1 MRLVTWHLANAI
13 GRLVAP
19 APRGQRTRTLI
30 VPIGDGSHL
39 QPLAGSWRT
48 EVFGIEPSPA
58 MAQRASSSAA
68 RVLCC
73 AFQDARLGH
82 GGWSGVVIELPDPPA
97 ASDADSLDRHDFRI
111 SGWIRRA
118 VTALAPGGVFLG
130 LGRAETFT
138 RAVAYTLE
146 TYLAPLHVFSAQEAG
161 TAVLVVLGLAS
172 RGPAQKRAV
181 HHQTPLADRA
191 QPLYRATAALATLP
205 AAPEKPPVFAAASLT
220 WEQATTE
227 AAKHGVWA
235 DPAFAHQLRAGRPW
249 DLHPLMP
256 LSRGHL
262 GQLIAAGAFD
272 NVLLTGPDGRPIL
285 VKGRTDK
292 IRRSHEDGPART
304 TREAFRT
311 SVVTF
316 DPASGEFCV
325 LGAGGDPPPQSASM
339 ARTLTESSLPRYPG
353 GFPAFFTAYGDALAR
368 VVTRQF
374 PPQYA
379 LEIPDAW
386 RERAER
392 LARRPFPAQLHA
404 AAAVATRLK
413 RHPAAFL
420 VGEPSTGKTQI
431 ALTAAALL
439 DARRILM
446 LGPSYLLPQWA
457 DEIRAVLPEARVYT
471 DMTTVRRVREVT
483 DDIAARDG
491 VSIVLLSRDQA
502 KLGYPW
508 RASAIERTVTRA
520 QLDRLATLRRIVP
533 PHVRRTNA
541 VPKIEALGGGDPPE
555 AMYFCH
561 SCGLLLCD
569 VSWKKEPDPA
579 DPSEKREVAERLL
592 VWTREHLESGRR
604 RCPHCG
610 EACWQAVRTTSGRAA
625 YPAADYLGKR
635 HPRFFD
641 LLIADEAADYK
652 ERDTGQGIA
661 LTRLIQASQ
670 KTLAQTAT
678 LMGGKPSTVFYL
690 LHRLLPAFRRQ
701 WAYSQ
706 ATRFSHE
713 VGLAESTV
721 IEEEHTAVTQSG
733 KLTKRTVH
741 KRSARELPGIS
752 PRILQYLLDSTVF
765 LTLRDL
771 GFPMPPYYETAI
783 EIDMRPAQAEAYR
796 ELEAALAPSLRS
808 GLKFRRLRALGQAL
822 QALLTYP
829 DQPFTGE
836 VITDPHTGDAVAAVP
851 ALDPTVRYPK
861 EEELLRLCRGERA
874 RGRRVLLYMSHTD
887 HRDMTVRLE
896 ALLRD
901 EGFRVAVLKRD
912 TVTTA
917 RRAAWV
923 HEHAGSLDALIT
935 HPRLVGT
942 GLNIPEFQT
951 VIWYE
956 PEFSAYALRQASR
969 RTWRLGQTKP
979 VHVYFLVY
987 KETAQR
993 AALALVSR
1001 KILASLMVEGYA
1013 ELDSGLA
1020 AYDTGGEIFYELAKA
1035 ILGHARVTDVHDT
1048 LRALSASARA
1058 QAKLCDPALATRT
1071 AALVGA
1077 ATAAAPAAAPAAP
1090 RRRRIAVTG
1099 HIATQQTSLFEFG
1112 LGPDKQ
1118 PTGGDL

>member
-1 MRLVTWHLANAI
+1 
-13 GRLVAP
+13 
-19 APRGQRTRTLI
+19 
-30 VPIGDGSHL
+30 
-39 QPLAGSWRT
+39 
-48 EVFGIEPSPA
+48 
-58 MAQRASSSAA
+58 
-68 RVLCC
+68 
-73 AFQDARLGH
+73 
-82 GGWSGVVIELPDPPA
+82 
-97 ASDADSLDRHDFRI
+97 
-111 SGWIRRA
+111 
-118 VTALAPGGVFLG
+118 
-130 LGRAETFT
+130 
-138 RAVAYTLE
+138 
-146 TYLAPLHVFSAQEAG
+146 
-161 TAVLVVLGLAS
+161 
-172 RGPAQKRAV
+172 
-181 HHQTPLADRA
+181 
-191 QPLYRATAALATLP
+191 
-205 AAPEKPPVFAAASLT
+205 
-220 WEQATTE
+220 
-227 AAKHGVWA
+227 
-235 DPAFAHQLRAGRPW
+235 
-249 DLHPLMP
+249 
-256 LSRGHL
+256 
-262 GQLIAAGAFD
+262 
-272 NVLLTGPDGRPIL
+272 
-285 VKGRTDK
+285 
-292 IRRSHEDGPART
+292 
-304 TREAFRT
+304 
-311 SVVTF
+311 
-316 DPASGEFCV
+316 
-325 LGAGGDPPPQSASM
+325 M

-392 LARRPFPAQLHA
+392 LARRPFSAQLHA
-404 AAAVATRLK
+404 AAALATRLA
-413 RHPAAFL
+413 RHAAAFL

-439 DARRILM
+439 DARRILV

-471 DMTTVRRVREVT
+471 DMTAVRRVREIT

-508 RASAIERTVTRA
+508 RASALERTVTRA
-520 QLDRLATLRRIVP
+520 QLNRLATLRRIVP

-541 VPKIEALGGGDPPE
+541 IPKITSLDGGDPPE
-555 AMYFCH
+555 TMYFCH
-561 SCGLLLCD
+561 DCGLLLCD
-569 VSWKKEPDPA
+569 VAWKKEPDPA
-579 DPSEKREVAERLL
+579 DPSERREVAERLL
-592 VWTREHLESGRR
+592 VWTRDHLEGGRR

-610 EACWQAVRTTSGRAA
+610 GACWQAARTASGRAA
-625 YPAADYLGKR
+625 CAVGEYLARR

-641 LLIADEAADYK
+641 LLVADELQADK
-652 ERDTGQGIA
+652 DRDSAQGQM
-661 LTRLIQASQ
+661 LTRLVQASRR
-670 KTLAQTAT
+670 TLAQTAT

-706 ATRFSHE
+706 QARFSRE

-721 IEEEHTAVTQSG
+721 IEEQRTAVTQSG
-733 KLTKRTVH
+733 KLTKRIVR

-771 GFPMPPYYETAI
+771 GFPMPPYDETAI
-783 EIDMRPAQAEAYR
+783 EIDMLPEQAGAYR
-796 ELEAALAPSLRS
+796 ELEEALAPSLRS
-808 GLKFRRLRALGQAL
+808 GLKHRRLRALGQAL

-836 VITDPHTGDAVAAVP
+836 AVADPRTGDTVAAAP

-861 EEELLRLCRGERA
+861 EEELLRLCRDERA
-874 RGRRVLLYMSHTD
+874 RGRRVLLYVSHTD
-887 HRDMTVRLE
+887 HRDMTARLE

-901 EGFRVAVLKRD
+901 EGFRAAVLKRD

-923 HEHAGSLDALIT
+923 HEHAASLDVLVT

-942 GLNIPEFQT
+942 GLNIPEFHT
-951 VIWYE
+951 IIWYE
-956 PEFSAYALRQASR
+956 PEFSAYTLRQASR

-979 VHVYFLVY
+979 VHVHFLVY
-987 KETAQR
+987 KETAQQ

-1020 AYDTGGEIFYELAKA
+1020 AYDADGELFYELAKA
-1035 ILGHARVTDVHDT
+1035 VLGHARVADVHDT
-1048 LRALSASARA
+1048 LRALSAGARA
-1058 QAKLCDPALATRT
+1058 QAELCDPALATRA

-1077 ATAAAPAAAPAAP
+1077 ATAAAPAVAAAAP

-1099 HIATQQTSLFEFG
+1099 NITPQQTSLFEFG
-1112 LGPDKQ
+1112 LA
-1118 PTGGDL
+1118 